1 MKKEALAK
9 MSPDEQLNYFGTLA
23 QQYIFNEKK
32 VEEALQT
39 LKSQDNDFPVDIV
52 QNALTKGEGEYPE
65 NYFDLFD
72 VFHEPP
78 FDFLLLQV
86 AKIAITEE
94 PINVKIKGNISG
106 SGFKENRLVIH
117 GDLHIEGNLT
127 LDVGLFVTG
136 NLTVNGV
143 LKDAIEWTPFLVGGN
158 IEAKAID
165 LGGQVYCANNVK
177 ADCICID
184 GTGKLLAKNGITAK
198 LLIKEGYENEIDG
211 EINAEHIADFKEDY
225 EVTIE
230 KAMHALKKILKND
243 IYAPLESD
251 WKIRG
256 EDFYFPKRL
265 VMDAIKKGDDILIQ

>member
-23 QQYIFNEKK
+23 QQYIFNRKK

-39 LKSQDNDFPVDIV
+39 LKYQDNDFPLDII
-52 QNALTKGEGEYPE
+52 QDALTEDEYPE

-78 FDFLLLQV
+78 FDFLLPQT

-94 PINVKIKGNISG
+94 PIDVKIKGSISD
-106 SGFKENRLVIH
+106 SEFEEDYLVIH

-184 GTGKLLAKNGITAK
+184 GTGKLLAKNGITTK

-211 EINAEHIADFKEDY
+211 EINAEHLAYFREDY
-225 EVTIE
+225 DDTVEEAMHVLKEVLNKEIYEPIE
-230 KAMHALKKILKND
+230 KK
-243 IYAPLESD
+243 
-251 WKIRG
+251 WKDEG
-256 EDFYFPKRL
+256 DDFYFHKKWIL
-265 VMDAIKKGDDILIQ
+265 DKLKKGETIYLL